1 MKKIAVAFRKLLTR
15 LEDLLLG
22 HPKTVILLACVI
34 CGFSLAYTVVYLRV
48 NTDTTHILAPDLP
61 FQQDRQ
67 RFLKAF
73 PQDDMAILV
82 VVDAQSPEQ
91 TTRALAYLGKQ
102 FRAEKQQLESVYIPG
117 EGAFFDQHGLLYLEL
132 DDLKELSAKLTEAQP
147 FIGSLSRDNS
157 LKGLVS
163 IIELALT
170 TEDHAVPVDLSFL
183 LDKIRA
189 VLRAELEGKDYQL
202 SWQQLMYGAQDK
214 LTTRRFILLKPKL
227 DFATMVPAE
236 LPLKAVR
243 TIVDNAG
250 QLFPDTRIRLT
261 GEVVLEYDELKSVQY
276 STTVA
281 SIFSI
286 ILVCLSLTVGFRSL
300 KLTVAT
306 LIVILMGSILTLGF
320 ATLAIGHLNLISI
333 SFTVLYIGIADDY
346 AVQLCLR
353 YRELLQERLPKR
365 QALITTLH
373 SVGPPTALC
382 AIAAS
387 IGFFAFTPTA
397 FAAVSELG
405 IIAGVGIFIALIVS
419 MTVLPALLN
428 VLSPD
433 MTTAVSSRTVF
444 PEWVYRF
451 PLQHRLLIRWLAV
464 GSTLVGLAL
473 LTQVRFDFNPLNLRD
488 PNSESVTTFKELLKT
503 RETSPMTLTVL
514 ATDKTDAL
522 ATAQKLKQLDSVENA
537 VMIFDFVPE
546 TQEEKMA
553 LIEELSLLMGLH
565 LTKFPPLHEDTVEN
579 HTLALKTLQKAVAK
593 KLVAMPD
600 GRLSKSL
607 RPLGEDL
614 EQVLVKLESESMPV
628 KKAMLDQLQSGL
640 LGTLPDTMNSLLK
653 GLDADIVSIDALPS
667 ELSERWLS
675 KDGIYRIM
683 VFPSKDLN
691 DPGNLKEF
699 ITEVRQ
705 IAPNATDLPVIYLE
719 TGNAVVK
726 AFQQALIGALLAITM
741 LLLIIQRNLK
751 ETFLILLPLLMAAVL
766 TGASTVLMGIPFNFA
781 NIIIIPLLL
790 GLGADNGIFVIQR
803 LRTLTAKDDSILR
816 TSTAR
821 GVIFSNLT
829 TLGSQVSMA
838 FSPHLGM
845 ASMGQLLA
853 IGLSLMVLCTLLV
866 LPAFAGRLAHTL
878 PNYESDKGGI

>member
-1 MKKIAVAFRKLLTR
+1 MKKIAEAFGKLLGR
-15 LEDLLLG
+15 LEGLLLG
-22 HPKTVILLACVI
+22 YPKTLILLACMA
-34 CGFSLAYTVVYLRV
+34 CGFSLYYTTANLKV
-48 NTDTTHILAPDLP
+48 NTDTTHILSSDLP
-61 FQQDRQ
+61 FLQDRQ
-67 RFLKAF
+67 RFLQTF

-82 VVDAQSPEQ
+82 VVDGKSPEQ
-91 TTRALAYLGKQ
+91 TTRALTYLGKQ
-102 FRAEKQQLESVYIPG
+102 FQAEKQLESVYIPG
-117 EGAFFDQHGLLYLEL
+117 AGAFFDRHGLLYLEL
-132 DDLKELSAKLTEAQP
+132 DDLRELVAQLTEAQP
-147 FIGSLSRDNS
+147 FIGTLSKDNS
-157 LKGLVS
+157 LKGLAS

-170 TEDHAVPVDLSFL
+170 TEDRAVPVDLSLL
-183 LDKIRA
+183 LDKIRTA
-189 VLRAELEGKDYQL
+189 LRAGLEGTDYQL
-202 SWQQLMYGAQDK
+202 SWQQLMYGAGQER

-227 DFATMVPAE
+227 DFGTMVPAE

-243 TIVDNAG
+243 TIVESAK
-250 QLFPDTRIRLT
+250 QLFPGTRIRLT
-261 GEVVLEYDELKSVQY
+261 GEVVLEYDELKSVQH

-286 ILVCLSLTVGFRSL
+286 ILVCLSLTAGFRSL

-353 YRELLQERLPKR
+353 YRELLQEQLPKK
-365 QALITTLH
+365 QALIKTLH

-387 IGFFAFTPTA
+387 IGFLSFVPTD

-405 IIAGVGIFIALIVS
+405 VIAGVGIFIALTVS
-419 MTVLPALLN
+419 MTVLPALLDIF
-428 VLSPD
+428 SPD
-433 MTTAVSSRTVF
+433 MSKTAVSRTVF

-451 PLQHRLLIRWLAV
+451 PLQHRVLIRWLAV
-464 GSTLVGLAL
+464 VSTLAGLAL

-503 RETSPMTLTVL
+503 KETSPMTLTVL
-514 ATDKTDAL
+514 APDKTEAL
-522 ATAQKLKQLDSVENA
+522 ATAQKLKQLDPVENA
-537 VMIFDFVPE
+537 ITIFDFVPE
-546 TQEEKMA
+546 TQEEKLA
-553 LIEELSLLMGLH
+553 IIEELSLLMGLH
-565 LTKFPPLHEDTVEN
+565 LTKFPPVHEDTVEN
-579 HTLALKTLQKAVAK
+579 HLLALLTLQKAVAK
-593 KLVAMPD
+593 KLVDMPD
-600 GRLSKSL
+600 GPLSASL

-614 EQVLVKLESESMPV
+614 EQVLAKLEPESMPV
-628 KKAMLDQLQSGL
+628 KKARLEQLQSSL
-640 LGTLPDTMNSLLK
+640 LDTLPDTMDSLLK
-653 GLDADIVSIDALPS
+653 GLQADTVSIDVLPR
-667 ELSERWLS
+667 ELAERWLS

-699 ITEVRQ
+699 IAEVRQ
-705 IAPNATDLPVIYLE
+705 LAPNATDLPVIYLE
-719 TGNAVVK
+719 TGNAVVL
-726 AFQQALIGALLAITM
+726 AFQQALVGALLAITV
-741 LLLIIQRNLK
+741 LLLIILRNLK
-751 ETFLILLPLLMAAVL
+751 ETLLILLPLLMAAVL

-781 NIIIIPLLL
+781 NIIIIPLLF
-790 GLGADNGIFVIQR
+790 GLGADSGIFIIQR
-803 LRTLTAKDDSILR
+803 LRSMSGKDDSVLR

-838 FSPHLGM
+838 FSPHIGM

-866 LPAFAGRLAHTL
+866 LPAFAWRLR
-878 PNYESDKGGI
+878 D